1 MVSWCRRHCVAGL
14 HRGPSRVA
22 GPLAAGRVGGPA
34 DGTAASTGPP
44 GRPRS
49 ATCRLL
55 PAALADRGLPPSAT
69 CGLPPAACHLLP
81 AAVCYLRPSICC
93 PSRPLPS
100 VCRPL
105 SAAFRLLSA
114 TMADRHLPHQPS
126 AGPAH
131 PQLHPRC
138 HRFGPSTRLSASLR
152 HPSATCPRN
161 FACNSLRT
169 HTRDDPQTAEF
180 QRSEF
185 RF

>member
-1 MVSWCRRHCVAGL
+1 MRCRATSRPEPRSRPPCGVGVAAAAGL
-14 HRGPSRVA
+14 TRRRSRQVA
-22 GPLAAGRVGGPA
+22 HGLLPA
-34 DGTAASTGPP
+34 DCCPPPWPTAA
-44 GRPRS
+44 
-49 ATCRLL
+49 CRLL
-55 PAALADRGLPPSAT
+55 SADCCPPPVV
-69 CGLPPAACHLLP
+69 CRLPPAACHLLP